1 MRGLAGPVAP
11 GSGKSSCPPPF
22 PSKSP
27 CLQVP
32 EQPWVWKQRR
42 QSAGWRGSEAR
53 GLCLCWLPL
62 SKRLILEQSHGRGS
76 LVPPLNPARA
86 PGQGAEVRGAHAPRW
101 FWLRPLQKQSPGAE
115 QAALDPSQRAAGST
129 GGSNGGWRGP
139 NAPNSA
145 SSGAAS
151 SSRGC
156 PGLRRGLL
164 AVLPPRESPCL
175 QELPLREGSLCSASP

>member
-139 NAPNSA
+139 ERPKFSQFWGCQQQPALPRA
-145 SSGAAS
+145 AAGIARCATTPGIPLLAGAAS
-151 SSRGC
+151 
-156 PGLRRGLL
+156 P
-164 AVLPPRESPCL
+164 
-175 QELPLREGSLCSASP
+175 